1 MIKEMVSN
9 MPELLKLSPKFIRRV
24 DLTVSIRLYIA
35 CTALQAKEEKLWGVV
50 SALARQFQISRTF
63 VYMLVVTLEQ
73 TGQLVFGHSL
83 CSSVMLND
91 RLCYRYMLSLRLEG
105 RCSIGAISTMMTRFD
120 VNNSSEGKISQ
131 SLQSIGALLPNTLR
145 IDDGLIR
152 LVVFLSDELFAKKR
166 PILVTVDPQ
175 SSALL
180 RIELVENR
188 QWEQWKAHWECLEDN
203 GVEAMYL
210 VCDGGQALS
219 KAQKE
224 SLKDIFRQP
233 DTYHAIAHQF
243 GTYVERLKKAA
254 YSTIEQEDTC
264 WRTLDSARSER
275 VIEKRIDT
283 YEAASNKAGQRIAR
297 YENYA
302 YLYRC
307 LVEELL
313 LFDENGELRSR
324 QEAEGNIEAAL
335 ELLDSLDLGFISTA
349 VKKVRRILPDLLN
362 FFEVAPSI
370 LSQLGQ
376 LPLEPETL
384 GALCLAWQW
393 HKGVT
398 KAKDSKV
405 RQDRKAQEQFSLDV
419 AADELDGKA
428 YEDMKAQVYQH
439 LDRIVQSSGMV
450 ECLNSLIRPYLNTT
464 KNHVTQELLNLVM
477 FSHNHR
483 RYKAGKRE
491 GKTPMEL
498 LTGTPQEK
506 DWIDLVFEEVEKK
519 QPGFFDSSR

>member
-1 MIKEMVSN
+1 
-9 MPELLKLSPKFIRRV
+9 MPELIQLSPKCIRRV
-24 DLTVSIRLYIA
+24 ELTASIRLYIA
-35 CTALQAKEEKLWGVV
+35 MTALQAKEERIWGVV
-50 SALARQFQISRTF
+50 TELARQYQVSRTF

-73 TGQLVFGHSL
+73 TGHLVFGQSL
-83 CSSVMLND
+83 CPSVMLKD

-105 RCSIGAISTMMTRFD
+105 RCSIGAISTIMKRFD
-120 VNNSSEGKISQ
+120 IKNSSVGKISQ
-131 SLQSIGALLPNTLR
+131 TLQSIGALLPNTLT
-145 IDDGLIR
+145 IDDGLVR
-152 LVVFLSDELFAKKR
+152 LVVFLSDELFAKTL

-180 RIELVENR
+180 RIELVEKR
-188 QWEQWKAHWECLEDN
+188 QWEQWKAHWECLEEH
-203 GVEAMYL
+203 GFEAMYL

-243 GTYVERLKKAA
+243 GKYAQRLEKAA
-254 YSTIEQEDTC
+254 YRAIEQEDTC

-275 VIEKRIDT
+275 VIDKRINK
-283 YEAASNKAGQRIAR
+283 YEAASKKAEQRIEG

-313 LFDENGELRSR
+313 LFDEDGKLRSR
-324 QEAEGNIEAAL
+324 QEAEGNIETAL
-335 ELLDSLDLGFISTA
+335 ELLDSLGGASISAA
-349 VKKVRRILPDLLN
+349 VKKVRRTLPELLN

-370 LSQLGQ
+370 LSELGQ
-376 LPLEPETL
+376 LPLESETL
-384 GALCLAWQW
+384 APLCLAWQW
-393 HKGVT
+393 HKGVI
-398 KAKDSKV
+398 KAKNAKV
-405 RQDRKAQEQFSLDV
+405 RQYRKAQEQFYLEV
-419 AADELDGKA
+419 ATDDLHESYQEIK
-428 YEDMKAQVYQH
+428 EQVYQH

-450 ECLNSLIRPYLNTT
+450 ECLNSIIRPYLNTT
-464 KNHVTQELLNLVM
+464 KNQVTQELLNLVM
-477 FSHNHR
+477 FYHNRR
-483 RYKAGKRE
+483 RYKAGKRA

-498 LTGTPQEK
+498 LIRKPQEK
-506 DWIDLVFEEVEKK
+506 DWIELLFEEVEKQ